1 MNILSL
7 AALFIGGAFSV
18 LVLLYLFVGLIV
30 VLLWKV
36 YRKLHLGCSF
46 WD

>member
-1 MNILSL
+1 MNLINLIM
-7 AALFIGGAFSV
+7 LFIGGAFSI
-18 LVLLYLFVGLIV
+18 LVLLYLFIGLIV

-36 YRKLHLGCSF
+36 YRKFHLGCSF